1 MIRQQAD
8 SSIDFSPAAFYNR
21 DPFRLMFPASRAGEA
36 AVTLLSTSSFQKH
49 RERWIIPIVVMRFSV
64 LSFMRNRDL
73 HTAATLAFYGVFA
86 LIPLCLAVMFLL
98 SQFFVS
104 SQPVSR
110 AIEHLIIQIVPQY
123 YEIILR
129 EVFSLAEKKALG
141 FIGLIPLLWAIVPLV
156 STIRAGF
163 INVFKTQ
170 RTAGFVREKLIDF
183 LAVLLFLLLFIGLVG
198 GEILYA
204 SALGNYLDQKSGL
217 PSLLNAVVPPMAGA
231 LFLALFFLVFSPVR
245 LEGWNILVSAIF
257 TAVLWSVVRPLFVAF
272 LQYNPDYG
280 FTFGSLKA
288 IFVLVIWVYYTF
300 AVILFGTELLA
311 NIRRREALLLSR
323 LFEDRKSVA
332 APFPVV
338 PSRFIRS
345 HEPGEVIFEEDST
358 GREMFYILSGS
369 VRILK
374 KGRLLREMVAGDF
387 FGEMAMLIQVPRTA
401 TAVAAAPDT
410 RLVAISE
417 SNLETIL
424 RENPAIVVSFLKEMS
439 GRLRSVNEKVED
451 LSESRGNRE
460 GKGDA

>member
-1 MIRQQAD
+1 
-8 SSIDFSPAAFYNR
+8 
-21 DPFRLMFPASRAGEA
+21 
-36 AVTLLSTSSFQKH
+36 VTLLSTSPFQRH
-49 RERWIIPIVVMRFSV
+49 RDRWITPIVVVRFSV
-64 LSFMRNRDL
+64 LSFLRNRDL

-104 SQPVSR
+104 SQRVSR

-129 EVFSLAEKKALG
+129 EVFILAETKTFG
-141 FIGLIPLLWAIVPLV
+141 FIGFILLLWAIVPLV

-163 INVFKTQ
+163 INVFKTE
-170 RTAGFVREKLIDF
+170 RAAGFFREKLIDF
-183 LAVLLFLLLFIGLVG
+183 GSVLLFLLLFIGLVG

-204 SALGNYLDQKSGL
+204 TALGDYMDQKSWL
-217 PSLLNAVVPPMAGA
+217 PSLMNALVPPLAGA
-231 LFLALFFLVFSPVR
+231 LFFAVFFLVFSPVR
-245 LEGWNILVSAIF
+245 LEWWNVLLSAIF
-257 TAVLWSVVRPLFVAF
+257 TAGLWSVVRPLFVAF

-280 FTFGSLKA
+280 LTFGSLKA
-288 IFVLVIWVYYTF
+288 IFILVVWVYYTF

-323 LFEDRKSVA
+323 FFENRKSTVA
-332 APFPVV
+332 DFPMV

-345 HEPGEVIFEEDST
+345 HEPGEVIFEEDSL

-374 KGRLLREMVAGDF
+374 RGNLLREMVVGDY
-387 FGEMAMLIQVPRTA
+387 FGEMAMLIQAPRTA
-401 TAVAAAPDT
+401 AAVAAAPDT
-410 RLVAISE
+410 RLVVISE

-424 RENPAIVVSFLKEMS
+424 RENPKIVVSFLKEMS
-439 GRLRSVNEKVED
+439 GRLRSVNEKMED
-451 LSESRGNRE
+451 LSESRGDRE

>member
-1 MIRQQAD
+1 
-8 SSIDFSPAAFYNR
+8 
-21 DPFRLMFPASRAGEA
+21 MFPASRAGEA

-49 RERWIIPIVVMRFSV
+49 RDRWIIPIVVVRFSV
-64 LSFMRNRDL
+64 LSFLRNRDL

-86 LIPLCLAVMFLL
+86 LIPLCLAVMFLF

-104 SQPVSR
+104 SQRVSR

-129 EVFSLAEKKALG
+129 EVFIMAGTKTVG
-141 FIGLIPLLWAIVPLV
+141 FIGFVLLLWSIVPLV

-163 INVFKTQ
+163 INVFKTE
-170 RTAGFVREKLIDF
+170 RSAGFFREKLIDF
-183 LAVLLFLLLFIGLVG
+183 GSVLLFLLLFIGLVG
-198 GEILYA
+198 GQILYA
-204 SALGNYLDQKSGL
+204 TALGDYLAQNSGL
-217 PSLLNAVVPPMAGA
+217 TGALNDVVSPLAA
-231 LFLALFFLVFSPVR
+231 TLFLAFFFLVFSPVR

-257 TAVLWSVVRPLFVAF
+257 TAGLWSLVRPLFVAF

-280 FTFGSLKA
+280 LTFGSLKA

-323 LFEDRKSVA
+323 FFEDRTSGA

-374 KGRLLREMVAGDF
+374 KGHLLREMVAGDY

-424 RENPAIVVSFLKEMS
+424 RENPTIVVSFLKEMS
-439 GRLRSVNEKVED
+439 GRLRSVNEKVEN

>member
-1 MIRQQAD
+1 
-8 SSIDFSPAAFYNR
+8 
-21 DPFRLMFPASRAGEA
+21 
-36 AVTLLSTSSFQKH
+36 
-49 RERWIIPIVVMRFSV
+49 VVVRFSV
-64 LSFMRNRDL
+64 LSFLRNRDL

-104 SQPVSR
+104 SQRVSR

-129 EVFSLAEKKALG
+129 EVFILAETKTFG
-141 FIGLIPLLWAIVPLV
+141 FIGFILLLWSLVPLV
-156 STIRAGF
+156 STIRTGF
-163 INVFKTQ
+163 INVFKTE

-183 LAVLLFLLLFIGLVG
+183 GSVLLFLLLFIGLVVA
-198 GEILYA
+198 EILYA
-204 SALGNYLDQKSGL
+204 TALGETLDQKSGL
-217 PSLLNAVVPPMAGA
+217 PILLNAAVPPLAAA
-231 LFLALFFLVFSPVR
+231 LFLAFFFLVFSPVR
-245 LEGWNILVSAIF
+245 LEWWNILVSAIF
-257 TAVLWSVVRPLFVAF
+257 TAGLLSVVRPLFVAF

-280 FTFGSLKA
+280 LTFGSLKA
-288 IFVLVIWVYYTF
+288 IFVLIAWVYYTF

-323 LFEDRKSVA
+323 YFEDNTSGA
-332 APFPVV
+332 APFPTV

-345 HEPGEVIFEEDST
+345 HEPGEVIFEENST

-374 KGRLLREMVAGDF
+374 KGHLLREMVAGDY

-401 TAVAAAPDT
+401 EAVAASPDT

-424 RENPAIVVSFLKEMS
+424 RENPKIVISFLKEMS
-439 GRLRSVNEKVED
+439 VRLRSLNEKVDD
-451 LSESRGNRE
+451 LSESSGQGE
-460 GKGDA
+460 GKGNS

>member
-1 MIRQQAD
+1 
-8 SSIDFSPAAFYNR
+8 
-21 DPFRLMFPASRAGEA
+21 
-36 AVTLLSTSSFQKH
+36 
-49 RERWIIPIVVMRFSV
+49 
-64 LSFMRNRDL
+64 MRNRDL

-104 SQPVSR
+104 SQRVSR
-110 AIEHLIIQIVPQY
+110 GIEHLIIQIVPQY

-129 EVFSLAEKKALG
+129 EVFSLAETKTVG

-156 STIRAGF
+156 STIRSGF
-163 INVFKTQ
+163 INVFKTE

-204 SALGNYLDQKSGL
+204 TALGDYMDQRSGL
-217 PSLLNAVVPPMAGA
+217 PSLLNTVVPPLAGA
-231 LFLALFFLVFSPVR
+231 LFLSLFFLVFSPVR

-257 TAVLWSVVRPLFVAF
+257 TAGLWSFVRPLFVAF

-280 FTFGSLKA
+280 LTFGSLKA
-288 IFVLVIWVYYTF
+288 IFVLIVWVYYTF
-300 AVILFGTELLA
+300 AVILLGTELLA

-323 LFEDRKSVA
+323 FFEDRKSA
-332 APFPVV
+332 AADFPMV

-345 HEPGEVIFEEDST
+345 HEPGEVIFEEGSL

-374 KGRLLREMVAGDF
+374 KGHLLREMVVGDY
-387 FGEMAMLIQVPRTA
+387 FGEMAMLIQAPRTA
-401 TAVAAAPDT
+401 AAVAAAPDT
-410 RLVAISE
+410 RLVVISE

-424 RENPAIVVSFLKEMS
+424 RENPKIVVSFLKEMS
-439 GRLRSVNEKVED
+439 GRLRSVNEKVD
-451 LSESRGNRE
+451 DFSERKE
-460 GKGDA
+460 IQ

>member
-1 MIRQQAD
+1 
-8 SSIDFSPAAFYNR
+8 
-21 DPFRLMFPASRAGEA
+21 
-36 AVTLLSTSSFQKH
+36 VTFLSTSPFQRH
-49 RERWIIPIVVMRFSV
+49 RDRWITPIVVVRFSV
-64 LSFMRNRDL
+64 LSFLRNRDL

-104 SQPVSR
+104 SQRVSR
-110 AIEHLIIQIVPQY
+110 GIEHLIIQIVPQY

-129 EVFSLAEKKALG
+129 EVFSLAETKTVG

-163 INVFKTQ
+163 INVFKTE
-170 RTAGFVREKLIDF
+170 RKAGIVREKLIDF

-204 SALGNYLDQKSGL
+204 TALGDYMDQKSGL
-217 PSLLNAVVPPMAGA
+217 PSLLNTVVPPLAGA

-257 TAVLWSVVRPLFVAF
+257 TAGLWSFVRPLFVAF

-280 FTFGSLKA
+280 LTFGSLKA
-288 IFVLVIWVYYTF
+288 IFVLIVWVYYTF

-323 LFEDRKSVA
+323 FFEERKSA
-332 APFPVV
+332 ADAFPMV

-369 VRILK
+369 VRIFKNGHLLK
-374 KGRLLREMVAGDF
+374 EMVTGEY
-387 FGEMAMLIQVPRTA
+387 FGEMAMLLQVPRTA
-401 TAVAAAPDT
+401 AAVAAAPDT
-410 RLVAISE
+410 RLVVISE

-424 RENPAIVVSFLKEMS
+424 RENPKIVVSFLKEMS
-439 GRLRSVNEKVED
+439 GRLRSVNEKMENLTECRGSVE
-451 LSESRGNRE
+451 E
-460 GKGDA
+460 KGLP

>member
-1 MIRQQAD
+1 
-8 SSIDFSPAAFYNR
+8 
-21 DPFRLMFPASRAGEA
+21 MFPASRAGEA
-36 AVTLLSTSSFQKH
+36 AVTLLSTSPFQKH
-49 RERWIIPIVVMRFSV
+49 RDRWITPIVVVRFSV
-64 LSFMRNRDL
+64 LSFLRNRDL

-104 SQPVSR
+104 SQRVSR

-129 EVFSLAEKKALG
+129 EVFILAETITFG
-141 FIGLIPLLWAIVPLV
+141 FIGFILLLWSIVPLV
-156 STIRAGF
+156 STIRTGF
-163 INVFKTQ
+163 INVFKTE
-170 RTAGFVREKLIDF
+170 RTAGYVREKLIDF
-183 LAVLLFLLLFIGLVG
+183 GSVLLFLLLFIGLVG
-198 GEILYA
+198 AEILYA
-204 SALGNYLDQKSGL
+204 TALGDYLDQKSGL
-217 PSLLNAVVPPMAGA
+217 PILLNAAVPPLAGA
-231 LFLALFFLVFSPVR
+231 LFLAIFFLVFSPVR

-257 TAVLWSVVRPLFVAF
+257 TAGLWSIVRPLFVAF

-280 FTFGSLKA
+280 LTFGSLKA
-288 IFVLVIWVYYTF
+288 IFVLIVWVYYTF

-323 LFEDRKSVA
+323 FFEDRKSDA

-374 KGRLLREMVAGDF
+374 KGHLLREMVAGDY

-401 TAVAAAPDT
+401 AAVAAAPDT

-424 RENPAIVVSFLKEMS
+424 RENPKIVVSFLKEMS
-439 GRLRSVNEKVED
+439 GRLRSVNEKVD
-451 LSESRGNRE
+451 DCSERKE
-460 GKGDA
+460 IP